1 MFLQVLDPGAF
12 AGREAFLRQMDFLTD
27 RCHANVPID
36 PACPVRMPGEMA
48 QQRIR
53 EAEVSG
59 VELAAPIVDALAAAA
74 GRLGVQVPALL
85 G

>member
-1 MFLQVLDPGAF
+1 MATRPTI
-12 AGREAFLRQMDFLTD
+12 RM
-27 RCHANVPID
+27 HSI
-36 PACPVRMPGEMA
+36 PARPVRMLGEMA

-53 EAEVSG
+53 EAAVSG